1 MKKFFKVVQDEGQV
15 SIIQVDLCNTGRH
28 DGRRFAGI
36 TVLKGPDLS
45 FGQWLYIF
53 KKEIIE
59 KNAKE
64 IQRTLNDY
72 NKYYG
77 IARIEAQEMFRAEE
91 DPEWCA
97 TAIKTAFEQVDT
109 EAGTEYRF
117 IEKRFIDPM
126 FAAGSIHVESFFVTS
141 NWTVKKAPKNIFV
154 ICALWKKYNWSRYI
168 YNEDAEYVEFTPKEY
183 YWEAVEVSISD
194 L

>member
-28 DGRRFAGI
+28 DGRFAGI

-45 FGQWLYIF
+45 FGQWLCIF

-59 KNAKE
+59 KNSKE
-64 IQRTLNDY
+64 IQRTLNQY
-72 NKYYG
+72 NEYYG
-77 IARIEAQEMFRAEE
+77 KARIEVREMFRSEE

-97 TAIKTAFEQVDT
+97 IAIKTAFEQIET

-126 FAAGSIHVESFFVTS
+126 FAAGSIHIESFFIT
-141 NWTVKKAPKNIFV
+141 NEWTVKKAPKRLFV
-154 ICALWKKYNWSRYI
+154 ICALWKKYDWSRYI
-168 YNEDAEYVEFTPKEY
+168 YNEDVVYAELTPKEY
-183 YWEAVEVSISD
+183 YWEVAEVSISE